1 MRQFVLAQLANFA
14 SVVGGS
20 ITFIAL
26 PWLSFVITKSSTASA
41 LVIAFTSI
49 PVILLSPFMGSI
61 IDKFGRRRSAIW
73 FELGQ
78 GVAVVLVPLF
88 NNAFGITIVSL
99 AVLSVIKN
107 VFGPGSQTARKSLV
121 PDVASKAGLTLDR
134 ANSVHESVFA
144 AGFAVGPAIASFL
157 IASLDVYA
165 AFWAAGVAAFVSVA
179 AMALIRVL
187 EQQEHD
193 PNEEKGNVFVFALQG
208 IKTLGRIKVL
218 GLVFAGFLML
228 SVVYIPTEMVVL
240 PRYFNEIEDPA
251 GLGLLITTMAGMSM
265 FTSLTFE
272 WLHKRVG
279 YANIL
284 RIAIGGVALAML
296 PMSFLPPQ
304 WAMIALGAVLGGV
317 WGPIAPLLNTVIQ
330 KLVAANLRGR
340 VFALEM
346 MMWNVA
352 PLTSFVIV
360 GVCLDAF
367 GVQPVYLTL
376 ALVMISASVLLLTS
390 PRLKDLKVI
399 EKD

>member
-1 MRQFVLAQLANFA
+1 LRQFVLAQLANFS
-14 SVVGGS
+14 SVIGGS

-41 LVIAFTSI
+41 MVIAFTSI
-49 PVILLSPFMGSI
+49 PVILLSPFMGSL
-61 IDKFGRRRSAIW
+61 IDKFGRRRVAIW

-78 GVAVVLVPLF
+78 GISVVLVPLF
-88 NNAFGITIVSL
+88 NNFWGIGLVSL
-99 AVLSVIKN
+99 IVLSVIKM
-107 VFGPGSQTARKSLV
+107 VFGPGSQTARKALV
-121 PDVASKAGLTLDR
+121 PDVAEKAGLTLDR

-157 IASLDVYA
+157 IASIDVYA
-165 AFWAAGVAAFVSVA
+165 AFWAAGVAAFVSVL
-179 AMALIRVL
+179 AMAFIRVT
-187 EQQEHD
+187 ERQEHD
-193 PNEEKGNVFVFALQG
+193 PNEEKGNVFVFAIQG

-240 PRYFNEIEDPA
+240 PRYFNEIGDAP
-251 GLGLLITTMAGMSM
+251 GLGLLITTMAGMSTL
-265 FTSLTFE
+265 TSLTFE

-284 RIAIGGVALAML
+284 RIAIGGVAVAMI
-296 PMSFLPPQ
+296 PMSLLPPQ
-304 WAMIALGAVLGGV
+304 WAMILLGAVLGGV

-352 PLTSFVIV
+352 PLTSFIV
-360 GVCLDAF
+360 VGICLDSF
-367 GVQPVYLTL
+367 GVRPVYLTL
-376 ALVMISASVLLLTS
+376 ALVMAGASVVLLTAR
-390 PRLKDLKVI
+390 RLKDLNAI
-399 EKD
+399 DG